1 MNALN
6 KNQTWELVDF
16 PPGRKFV
23 GNKCVY
29 RVKKNN
35 GGLLECHKDFLVEK
49 GYAQNLCISFNEI
62 FSPPMKIS
70 TVRVLLA
77 LVEA

>member
-23 GNKCVY
+23 GNKWVY
-29 RVKKNN
+29 KLKKNN
-35 GGLLECHKDFLVEK
+35 Y
-49 GYAQNLCISFNEI
+49 GY
-62 FSPPMKIS
+62 
-70 TVRVLLA
+70 
-77 LVEA
+77 